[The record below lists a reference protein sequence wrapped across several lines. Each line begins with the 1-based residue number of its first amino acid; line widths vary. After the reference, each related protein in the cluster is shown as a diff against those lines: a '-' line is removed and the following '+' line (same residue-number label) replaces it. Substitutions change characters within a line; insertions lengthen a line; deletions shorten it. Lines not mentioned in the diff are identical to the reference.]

1 MGALEPVGREGVG
14 RLGRMEEWEMLGAP
28 RRQTVQRLRVPHTQT
43 YCLSEYLQ
51 PGDKPGP
58 WDSLGS
64 KRNSW
69 PHRNGCGF

>member
-43 YCLSEYLQ
+43 LPL
-51 PGDKPGP
+51 
-58 WDSLGS
+58 
-64 KRNSW
+64 RIATA
-69 PHRNGCGF
+69 R